1 MQASMSSS
9 LPFPRSLFPLSWATG
24 GVEKAQS
31 KCKEPPWFCCGP
43 EPASPLGIS
52 LGLGYVASSLTV
64 PSALAL
70 PSLHSPV

>member
-1 MQASMSSS
+1 MQASTISS
-9 LPFPRSLFPLSWATG
+9 LPFPRSVFPLSWATG
-24 GVEKAQS
+24 GVEKAQL
-31 KCKEPPWFCCGP
+31 KCKEPPRFCRGP
-43 EPASPLGIS
+43 KPASSLGIS